1 MGEFR
6 RITKRDDPAA
16 IAELAARYEALLVE
30 ALAIARRDAEGASA
44 LVREILATGTVQGLP
59 KPPDTRMAT
68 VTYRAEK
75 FRRTWITLI
84 PWQYLQRATAAEY
97 AESMRDT
104 VESNIHMTQTDS
116 WPKAPARAASKRPK
130 KRKKKKKA
138 F

>member
-30 ALAIARRDAEGASA
+30 ALAIARRDAESASP
-44 LVREILATGTVQGLP
+44 LVREILGTGTVQGLP
-59 KPPDTRMAT
+59 KPPDTKMAT
-68 VTYRAEK
+68 VTYRAKK
-75 FRRTWITLI
+75 FRRTWISLI

-104 VESNIHMTQTDS
+104 VESNIHMTESGS
-116 WPKAPARAASKRPK
+116 WPRPPARTASKRRK
-130 KRKKKKKA
+130 KRRRKVL
-138 F
+138 